1 MTTNPNEETEM
12 TQEFGQLVR
21 ILTGSSMQMREAAY
35 RRSIVKAEAE
45 SQRQAEQ
52 QRQHQEQ
59 LMAESVNEKLRSE
72 SLWANQDATEIADH
86 VIVAQHLGKTHDAA
100 LSGYNYAADM
110 LRDNYGINLAEMNRD
125 HPTASADQH
134 QALRDALES
143 YFQRH
148 RAQAEESITGK
159 EIQPEQLDQKSKTP
173 TIAEARAWNAEH
185 FPEAH
190 DAWELEYSHTDTSV
204 GRQQMRDQLINKMER
219 HQAVAEEQASLR
231 KAEQYHGE
239 QLQDEQHA
247 HQEASTGGREPQ
259 PYQRVTDA
267 QREQLNSQ
275 NPGYGDTRQRQGKQF
290 TKSSQ
295 ERVNDT
301 ASSPRSGRAVKQSSQ
316 ANRRLANQKDLG
328 VSR

>member
-52 QRQHQEQ
+52 QRQQQEQ
-59 LMAESVNEKLRSE
+59 FMAESVNEKLRSE

-86 VIVAQHLGKTHDAA
+86 VIVAGHLGQTHDVA

-125 HPTASADQH
+125 HPTAWADRHEALQ
-134 QALRDALES
+134 QALGDHFEAK
-143 YFQRH
+143 QRE
-148 RAQAEESITGK
+148 AEA
-159 EIQPEQLDQKSKTP
+159 EQLSNQHEQQAQELQGEAAAARQSEETNVQR
-173 TIAEARAWNAEH
+173 AEDYA
-185 FPEAH
+185 
-190 DAWELEYSHTDTSV
+190 
-204 GRQQMRDQLINKMER
+204 
-219 HQAVAEEQASLR
+219 
-231 KAEQYHGE
+231 AEQS
-239 QLQDEQHA
+239 QDGRHTQ
-247 HQEASTGGREPQ
+247 QEASTGGREPH

-267 QREQLNSQ
+267 QREKLNSQ
-275 NPGYGDTRQRQGKQF
+275 NPGYGDTRHRQGKQF

-316 ANRRLANQKDLG
+316 AHRRLANQKDLG

>member
-1 MTTNPNEETEM
+1 MTINPNEETEM

-35 RRSIVKAEAE
+35 HRNVAKAEAE
-45 SQRQAEQ
+45 VEKRIQQEQ
-52 QRQHQEQ
+52 QQKEE
-59 LMAESVNEKLRSE
+59 LIAESVNDKLRSE

-86 VIVAQHLGKTHDAA
+86 VVVAAHLGETHDAA
-100 LSGYNYAADM
+100 LDGYNYAADM

-125 HPTASADQH
+125 HPTSWADQH
-134 QALRDALES
+134 EALQQALSDHFE
-143 YFQRH
+143 
-148 RAQAEESITGK
+148 AQQKEAEAEQLSN
-159 EIQPEQLDQKSKTP
+159 QPEQETQDLEEE
-173 TIAEARAWNAEH
+173 AEADAEQLSNEPDHEPQAKDLESEADAARQSEGANLQRADDYAAEQSQ
-185 FPEAH
+185 
-190 DAWELEYSHTDTSV
+190 D
-204 GRQQMRDQLINKMER
+204 ER
-219 HQAVAEEQASLR
+219 HAQ
-231 KAEQYHGE
+231 
-239 QLQDEQHA
+239 
-247 HQEASTGGREPQ
+247 QEASTGGRQPA

-301 ASSPRSGRAVKQSSQ
+301 VSSGRSGRAVKQSRES
-316 ANRRLANQKDLG
+316 NRRLANQKDLG

>member
-52 QRQHQEQ
+52 QRQQQEQ
-59 LMAESVNEKLRSE
+59 FMAESVNEKLRSE

-86 VIVAQHLGKTHDAA
+86 VIVAGHLGQTHDVA

-125 HPTASADQH
+125 HPTAWADRHEALQ
-134 QALRDALES
+134 QALSDHFEAK
-143 YFQRH
+143 QRE
-148 RAQAEESITGK
+148 AEAEQLSN
-159 EIQPEQLDQKSKTP
+159 QPEQQPQDLESEAAAVSSQSQHEQQAQELQGEAAAARQSEEANVQR
-173 TIAEARAWNAEH
+173 AEDYA
-185 FPEAH
+185 
-190 DAWELEYSHTDTSV
+190 
-204 GRQQMRDQLINKMER
+204 
-219 HQAVAEEQASLR
+219 
-231 KAEQYHGE
+231 AEQS
-239 QLQDEQHA
+239 QDGRHTQ
-247 HQEASTGGREPQ
+247 QEASTGGREPH

-267 QREQLNSQ
+267 QREKLNSQ
-275 NPGYGDTRQRQGKQF
+275 NPGYGDTRHRQGKQF

-316 ANRRLANQKDLG
+316 AHRRLANQKDLG